1 MSGLKTNLPD
11 LAKSFKILS
20 ISVRLEDVN
29 PETFL
34 GYAIRLALKK
44 KELKKAMQMIVDN
57 ARDNRELTIEIV
69 GEDLLKDI
77 ESVCSPD
84 PDDLT
89 PLDEL
94 YKKS

>member
-1 MSGLKTNLPD
+1 MAAIKTNLAD
-11 LAKSFKILS
+11 LGKAMKELK
-20 ISVRLEDVN
+20 ISVELEGVS

-34 GYAIRLALKK
+34 GYAIRLAIKK

-69 GEDLLKDI
+69 GKDLLKDI

-94 YKKS
+94 YKK